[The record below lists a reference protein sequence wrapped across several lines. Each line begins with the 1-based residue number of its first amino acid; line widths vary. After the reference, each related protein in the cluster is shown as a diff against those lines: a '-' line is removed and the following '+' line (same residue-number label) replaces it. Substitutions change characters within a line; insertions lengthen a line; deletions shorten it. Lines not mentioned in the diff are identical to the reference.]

1 MLFIF
6 TIFPICTIR
15 TSPMAPNFPLSLL
28 STPPWRLPQRPPRTR
43 VTLPYHTTY
52 YHTKPYHITSYHTIP
67 HLTIPTHTKS
77 YHTISSFP
85 LSTPPLPLPQM
96 SSRVA
101 LSSTSSSGW
110 ILWMHPSQNYLR
122 NYGKAIYLRTCLF
135 VFWFGLRYPTKNI
148 RPPLVVNPI
157 HLKRMFRCSPFG
169 FWTTLSPSGGRR
181 GKG

>member
-67 HLTIPTHTKS
+67 YHTTS
-77 YHTISSFP
+77 YHTNSYQVIP
-85 LSTPPLPLPQM
+85 YHLQLPPLHTSFATSPNVI
-96 SSRVA
+96 SRRSLLHFKLRVDLA
-101 LSSTSSSGW
+101 NASFSKYSQSKLSQKVWQS
-110 ILWMHPSQNYLR
+110 
-122 NYGKAIYLRTCLF
+122 
-135 VFWFGLRYPTKNI
+135 
-148 RPPLVVNPI
+148 
-157 HLKRMFRCSPFG
+157 HLS
-169 FWTTLSPSGGRR
+169 
-181 GKG
+181 